1 MYIDLKGRNL
11 NSRAKF
17 VAKKNY
23 PSTSLTPGMN
33 ILFKKTLSHIYYI
46 PFSYPKALTFSILHS
61 FT

>member
-33 ILFKKTLSHIYYI
+33 ILFKKTFSHIYYI
-46 PFSYPKALTFSILHS
+46 PFPYPKALTFSI
-61 FT
+61 

>member
-33 ILFKKTLSHIYYI
+33 ILLKKNVISHLLYSIPLPKSSHI
-46 PFSYPKALTFSILHS
+46 
-61 FT
+61 